1 MPIRPPPEAFRRTL
15 DAMSAAHDTPDPL
28 DAPDP
33 DTMPTL
39 DGHPGWG
46 SRPAKE
52 SEAMRRYRDTF
63 RDSDVDPTDDP
74 MAVVSEAIDTKAN
87 LVRDA
92 LEARGDERALKALEA
107 VLDLCALERE
117 LIEDGARRRTFAL
130 LQVQE
135 ALSKLRSVDDV
146 AAIVDRAP
154 RELVESCGFD
164 RAVLFRVHEGRMVM
178 ESAYFGEDRDGA
190 EKMVRFAQA
199 VAPPLD
205 HMLLETQMIRRHAP
219 AIVRDARNDPRV
231 NRPIVD
237 FSQTHS
243 YVAAPV
249 MPTGKVI
256 GFLHADRLYSGRTV
270 DEIDRD
276 TVWAF
281 AEGFGYA
288 YERTVLL
295 ERMRR
300 LNAEVRQ
307 ALASADEAARALQD
321 ADLDLRK
328 IEPVERSPAARS
340 LAEVQTR
347 VMTMLTRREVEV
359 LRLMAAGRTNQQI
372 AEELVISP
380 GTVKS
385 HVKRVLRKLNAT
397 NRAEAASAYV
407 RLASVPEPA
416 GPASHNQP
424 SCL

>member
-1 MPIRPPPEAFRRTL
+1 MC
-15 DAMSAAHDTPDPL
+15 AAHDTPDPL

>member
-1 MPIRPPPEAFRRTL
+1 MNVVSGLPETPPVDTL
-15 DAMSAAHDTPDPL
+15 A
-28 DAPDP
+28 
-33 DTMPTL
+33 
-39 DGHPGWG
+39 DGDHPGWA
-46 SRPAKE
+46 SRPVKD
-52 SEAMRRYRDTF
+52 SEAARRYREAFLGCDI
-63 RDSDVDPTDDP
+63 DPNDDP
-74 MAVVSEAIDTKAN
+74 VAVVAEAVDAKATV
-87 LVRDA
+87 VRNA
-92 LEARGDERALKALEA
+92 LEALGDETALNALEA
-107 VLDLCALERE
+107 VLDLASLERE
-117 LIEDGARRRTFAL
+117 LIEDGAGRRTFAL

-135 ALSKLRSVDDV
+135 GLSKLRVVDDV
-146 AAIVDRAP
+146 ATIVDRAP

-178 ESAYFGEDRDGA
+178 ESAYFGPDRAGA
-190 EKMVRFAQA
+190 EKMVEFAQS

-205 HMLLETQMIRRHAP
+205 HMLLETEMIRRHAP

-237 FSQTHS
+237 FSLTHS

-256 GFLHADRLYSGRTV
+256 GFLHADRLYSGRVV

-300 LNAEVRQ
+300 QQADVRR
-307 ALASADEAARALQD
+307 ALATADEAARALQH

-328 IEPVERSPAARS
+328 IEPVERSPAAQS

-347 VMTMLTRREVEV
+347 ALSMLTRREVEV

-372 AEELVISP
+372 ADELVISP

-385 HVKRVLRKLNAT
+385 HVKRVLRKLRAT
-397 NRAEAASAYV
+397 NRAEAASSYV
-407 RLASVPEPA
+407 RLASMPA
-416 GPASHNQP
+416 RDGLTAAAYPPRDTRHR
-424 SCL
+424 

>member
-1 MPIRPPPEAFRRTL
+1 MGTVTVVS
-15 DAMSAAHDTPDPL
+15 DTSATPSSGAL
-28 DAPDP
+28 A
-33 DTMPTL
+33 
-39 DGHPGWG
+39 DGDHPGWA
-46 SRPAKE
+46 SRPARE
-52 SEAMRRYRDTF
+52 TDAARRYREAFADCG
-63 RDSDVDPTDDP
+63 VVPADDP
-74 MAVVSEAIDTKAN
+74 MAVVAEAVDAKATV
-87 LVRDA
+87 VRNA
-92 LEARGDERALKALEA
+92 LEALGDEHALNALES
-107 VLDLCALERE
+107 VLDLSSLERE

-135 ALSKLRSVDDV
+135 GLSKLRAVDDV
-146 AAIVDRAP
+146 ATIVDRAP

-190 EKMVRFAQA
+190 EKMVAFAQS

-205 HMLLETQMIRRHAP
+205 HMLLETQMIRRRAP

-237 FSQTHS
+237 FSMTHS

-256 GFLHADRLYSGRTV
+256 GFLHADRLYSGRKV
-270 DEIDRD
+270 DDIDRD

-300 LNAEVRQ
+300 QHAEVRR

-347 VMTMLTRREVEV
+347 VMAMLTRREVEV

-372 AEELVISP
+372 ADELVISA

-407 RLASVPEPA
+407 RLAATPET
-416 GPASHNQP
+416 G
-424 SCL
+424 

>member
-1 MPIRPPPEAFRRTL
+1 MIITG
-15 DAMSAAHDTPDPL
+15 
-28 DAPDP
+28 DAPESDSAESL
-33 DTMPTL
+33 T
-39 DGHPGWG
+39 GHPGWA
-46 SRPAKE
+46 SRPARE
-52 SEAMRRYRDTF
+52 SEAARRYRETF
-63 RDSDVDPTDDP
+63 QGWGVDPTDDP
-74 MAVVSEAIDTKAN
+74 MSVVSEAIDTKAN
-87 LVRDA
+87 EVRNA
-92 LEARGDERALKALEA
+92 LEACGDEDAIVVLET
-107 VLDLCALERE
+107 VLDLCSLERE

-135 ALSKLRSVDDV
+135 GLSKLRVVDDV
-146 AAIVDRAP
+146 ATIVDRAP

-164 RAVLFRVHEGRMVM
+164 RAVLFRVHEGRMFM
-178 ESAYFGEDRDGA
+178 ESAYFGEDREGA
-190 EKMVRFAQA
+190 EKMVAFAQS

-237 FSQTHS
+237 FSMTHS

-256 GFLHADRLYSGRTV
+256 GFLHADRLYSGRLV
-270 DEIDRD
+270 DDIDRD

-300 LNAEVRQ
+300 QHAEVRN

-328 IEPVERSPAARS
+328 IEPLERSPAARS

-347 VMTMLTRREVEV
+347 AMTILTRREVEV

-372 AEELVISP
+372 ADELVISA

-385 HVKRVLRKLNAT
+385 HVKRVLRKLHAT

-407 RLASVPEPA
+407 RLASVPDV
-416 GPASHNQP
+416 G
-424 SCL
+424 

>member
-1 MPIRPPPEAFRRTL
+1 MHGDSDSPAL
-15 DAMSAAHDTPDPL
+15 DSPTI
-28 DAPDP
+28 DA
-33 DTMPTL
+33 L
-39 DGHPGWG
+39 VDGDHPGWA
-46 SRPAKE
+46 SRPAQD
-52 SEAMRRYRDTF
+52 SDAVRRYRETLGCG
-63 RDSDVDPTDDP
+63 DPAADDDP
-74 MAVVSEAIDTKAN
+74 ISMVAEAVDAKATV
-87 LVRDA
+87 VRNALESAGDEDA
-92 LEARGDERALKALEA
+92 LNALDA
-107 VLDLCALERE
+107 VLDLASLERE

-135 ALSKLRSVDDV
+135 GLSKLRVVDDV
-146 AAIVDRAP
+146 ATIVDRAP

-178 ESAYFGEDRDGA
+178 ESAYFGDDSDGA
-190 EKMVRFAQA
+190 EKMVAFAQS
-199 VAPPLD
+199 VAPPLN
-205 HMLLETQMIRRHAP
+205 HMLLETEMIRRHAP

-231 NRPIVD
+231 NRPIID
-237 FSQTHS
+237 FSMTHS

-256 GFLHADRLYSGRTV
+256 GFLHADRLYSGRQV

-288 YERTVLL
+288 FERTVLL

-300 LNAEVRQ
+300 QHAEVRS
-307 ALASADEAARALQD
+307 ALKSADDAARALQD

-328 IEPVERSPAARS
+328 VEPVERGPAARS

-347 VMTMLTRREVEV
+347 VLAMLTRREVEV

-372 AEELVISP
+372 ADELVISA

-385 HVKRVLRKLNAT
+385 HVKRVLRKLHAT

-407 RLASVPEPA
+407 RLASVPD
-416 GPASHNQP
+416 GWSG
-424 SCL
+424 

>member
-1 MPIRPPPEAFRRTL
+1 MTVLSET
-15 DAMSAAHDTPDPL
+15 SATPSSSALAD
-28 DAPDP
+28 DN
-33 DTMPTL
+33 
-39 DGHPGWG
+39 HPGWA
-46 SRPAKE
+46 SRPARE
-52 SEAMRRYRDTF
+52 TDAHRRYREAFADCGAAP
-63 RDSDVDPTDDP
+63 SDDP
-74 MAVVSEAIDTKAN
+74 MAVVADAVDAKITV
-87 LVRDA
+87 VRNA
-92 LEARGDERALKALEA
+92 LEALGNEDALNALES
-107 VLDLCALERE
+107 VLDLSSLERE

-135 ALSKLRSVDDV
+135 ALSKLRAVDEV
-146 AAIVDRAP
+146 AMIVDRAP
-154 RELVESCGFD
+154 RELVQSCGFD

-190 EKMVRFAQA
+190 EKMVLFAQS

-205 HMLLETQMIRRHAP
+205 HMLLETQMIRRRAP

-237 FSQTHS
+237 FSMTHS

-256 GFLHADRLYSGRTV
+256 GFLHADRLYSGRKV
-270 DEIDRD
+270 DDIDRD

-300 LNAEVRQ
+300 QHAEVRR

-340 LAEVQTR
+340 LAEIQTR
-347 VMTMLTRREVEV
+347 VMAMLTRREVEV

-372 AEELVISP
+372 ADELVISA

-385 HVKRVLRKLNAT
+385 HVKRVLRKLHAT

-407 RLASVPEPA
+407 RLAATPET
-416 GPASHNQP
+416 S
-424 SCL
+424 

>member
-1 MPIRPPPEAFRRTL
+1 MTVAREVSETPPVTALR
-15 DAMSAAHDTPDPL
+15 
-28 DAPDP
+28 
-33 DTMPTL
+33 
-39 DGHPGWG
+39 DGDHPGWA
-46 SRPAKE
+46 SRPARE
-52 SEAMRRYRDTF
+52 SAAERRYREAFDGC
-63 RDSDVDPTDDP
+63 DIDPTDDP
-74 MAVVSEAIDTKAN
+74 VGVVTEAVEAKATV
-87 LVRDA
+87 LRAA
-92 LEARGDERALKALEA
+92 LERTGDVGALAALDA
-107 VLDLCALERE
+107 VLDLTALERE

-135 ALSKLRSVDDV
+135 GLSKLRYVDDV
-146 AAIVDRAP
+146 ATIVDRAP
-154 RELVESCGFD
+154 REMVESCGFD
-164 RAVLFRVHEGRMVM
+164 RAVLFRVHDGTMVM
-178 ESAYFGEDRDGA
+178 ESAYFGDDSEGA
-190 EKMVRFAQA
+190 EKMVAFAQA

-219 AIVRDARNDPRV
+219 ALVTDARNDPRV
-231 NRPIVD
+231 NRPIID
-237 FSQTHS
+237 FSLTHS
-243 YVAAPV
+243 YVAAPI

-300 LNAEVRQ
+300 QHAEVRR
-307 ALASADEAARALQD
+307 ALASADEAVRALQD

-328 IEPVERSPAARS
+328 IEPVERSPAAQS
-340 LAEVQTR
+340 LADIQTR
-347 VMTMLTRREVEV
+347 VLSMLTRREVEV

-372 AEELVISP
+372 ADELVISA

-385 HVKRVLRKLNAT
+385 HVKRVLRKLRAT

-407 RLASVPEPA
+407 RLAI
-416 GPASHNQP
+416 GQQG
-424 SCL
+424 

>member
-1 MPIRPPPEAFRRTL
+1 
-15 DAMSAAHDTPDPL
+15 
-28 DAPDP
+28 
-33 DTMPTL
+33 
-39 DGHPGWG
+39 
-46 SRPAKE
+46 
-52 SEAMRRYRDTF
+52 MRRYRDTF

>member
-1 MPIRPPPEAFRRTL
+1 MIDVSDL
-15 DAMSAAHDTPDPL
+15 PDPASL
-28 DAPDP
+28 A
-33 DTMPTL
+33 TL
-39 DGHPGWG
+39 AEGDHPGWA
-46 SRPAKE
+46 SRPVRE
-52 SEAMRRYRDTF
+52 SAAELHYREAF
-63 RDSDVDPTDDP
+63 AGWGVDPTDDP
-74 MAVVSEAIDTKAN
+74 TAMVAEAVDTNAGI
-87 LVRDA
+87 VRAA
-92 LEARGDERALKALEA
+92 LEELGDARALNALEA
-107 VLDLCALERE
+107 VLDLSSLERD
-117 LIEDGARRRTFAL
+117 LIEDGAKRRTLAL

-135 ALSKLRSVDDV
+135 GLSKLRAVEDV
-146 AAIVDRAP
+146 ATVVDRAP

-178 ESAYFGEDRDGA
+178 ESAYFGEDSAGA
-190 EKMVRFAQA
+190 EKMVAFAQA
-199 VAPPLD
+199 VAPLLD

-231 NRPIVD
+231 NRPIID
-237 FSQTHS
+237 FSLTHS

-300 LNAEVRQ
+300 QHAEVRR

-328 IEPVERSPAARS
+328 IEPIARSPAARS
-340 LAEVQTR
+340 LAEVQTK
-347 VMTMLTRREVEV
+347 VMTVLTRREVEV

-372 AEELVISP
+372 ADELVISA

-407 RLASVPEPA
+407 RLASAP
-416 GPASHNQP
+416 GS
-424 SCL
+424 S

>member
-1 MPIRPPPEAFRRTL
+1 MKIADGMPGPDETL
-15 DAMSAAHDTPDPL
+15 A
-28 DAPDP
+28 
-33 DTMPTL
+33 
-39 DGHPGWG
+39 GHPGWA

-52 SEAMRRYRDTF
+52 SDAARRYRETF
-63 RDSDVDPTDDP
+63 ADWSVDPTDDP

-87 LVRDA
+87 EVRNA
-92 LEARGDERALKALEA
+92 LEARGDDEAIAALES
-107 VLDLCALERE
+107 VLDYCSLERE
-117 LIEDGARRRTFAL
+117 LIEDGAQRRMLAL

-135 ALSKLRSVDDV
+135 ALSKLRVVDDV
-146 AAIVDRAP
+146 ATIVDRAP

-164 RAVLFRVHEGRMVM
+164 RAVLFRVHEGRMFM
-178 ESAYFGEDRDGA
+178 ESAYFGEDREGA
-190 EKMVRFAQA
+190 EKMVAFAQS

-237 FSQTHS
+237 FSMTHS

-256 GFLHADRLYSGRTV
+256 GFLHADRLYSGRLV

-300 LNAEVRQ
+300 LQAEVRN

-328 IEPVERSPAARS
+328 IEPLERSPAARS
-340 LAEVQTR
+340 LADVHTR

-372 AEELVISP
+372 ADELVISA

-385 HVKRVLRKLNAT
+385 HVKRVLRKLHAT

-407 RLASVPEPA
+407 RLASVPDGA
-416 GPASHNQP
+416 
-424 SCL
+424 

>member
-1 MPIRPPPEAFRRTL
+1 MTVVGDISETPSS
-15 DAMSAAHDTPDPL
+15 DALAEG
-28 DAPDP
+28 
-33 DTMPTL
+33 
-39 DGHPGWG
+39 GHPGWA
-46 SRPAKE
+46 SRQAKE
-52 SEAMRRYRDTF
+52 SPAARRYRETF
-63 RDSDVDPTDDP
+63 PCCDADSTGDP
-74 MAVVSEAIDTKAN
+74 MTALAEAIDAKVTV
-87 LVRDA
+87 VRNA
-92 LEARGDERALKALEA
+92 LEALGGEDALNALDG
-107 VLDLCALERE
+107 VLDLASLERE
-117 LIEDGARRRTFAL
+117 LIEDGAQRRTFAL
-130 LQVQE
+130 VQVQE
-135 ALSKLRSVDDV
+135 GLSKLRVVDDV
-146 AAIVDRAP
+146 ATIVDRAP
-154 RELVESCGFD
+154 RQLVESCGFD

-178 ESAYFGEDRDGA
+178 ESAYFGDDREGA
-190 EKMVRFAQA
+190 DKMVAFAQS
-199 VAPPLD
+199 VAPPLN
-205 HMLLETQMIRRHAP
+205 HMLLETEMIRRHAP

-237 FSQTHS
+237 FSMTHS

-256 GFLHADRLYSGRTV
+256 GFLHADRLYSGRLV

-300 LNAEVRQ
+300 QHAEVRR
-307 ALASADEAARALQD
+307 ALKIADDAARAVQD

-347 VMTMLTRREVEV
+347 VLAILTRREVEV

-372 AEELVISP
+372 ADELVISA

-385 HVKRVLRKLNAT
+385 HVKRVLRKLHAT
-397 NRAEAASAYV
+397 NRAEAASSYV
-407 RLASVPEPA
+407 RLASVP
-416 GPASHNQP
+416 GSV
-424 SCL
+424 

>member
-1 MPIRPPPEAFRRTL
+1 MTAIGDIADSPGIPEIGAL
-15 DAMSAAHDTPDPL
+15 A
-28 DAPDP
+28 
-33 DTMPTL
+33 
-39 DGHPGWG
+39 DGDHPGWS
-46 SRPAKE
+46 SRPAVE
-52 SEAMRRYRDTF
+52 SDAARRYHETF
-63 RDSDVDPTDDP
+63 RDCDVDPTDDP
-74 MAVVSEAIDTKAN
+74 MAVVGEAVDAKVSI
-87 LVRDA
+87 VRNA
-92 LEARGDERALKALEA
+92 LEALGDDEALNALDA
-107 VLDLCALERE
+107 ALDLASLERD

-135 ALSKLRSVDDV
+135 GLSKLRAVDDV
-146 AAIVDRAP
+146 AMIVDRAP

-178 ESAYFGEDRDGA
+178 ESAYFGDDRAGA
-190 EKMVRFAQA
+190 EKMVAFAQS

-205 HMLLETQMIRRHAP
+205 HMLLETQMIRRRSP
-219 AIVRDARNDPRV
+219 AIVHDARHDPRV

-237 FSQTHS
+237 FSMTHS

-256 GFLHADRLYSGRTV
+256 GFLHADRLYSGRRV

-300 LNAEVRQ
+300 QHAEVRR

-328 IEPVERSPAARS
+328 IEPVERSAAAQS
-340 LAEVQTR
+340 LAEVHTR
-347 VMTMLTRREVEV
+347 VLGMLTRREVEV

-372 AEELVISP
+372 ADELVISA

-385 HVKRVLRKLNAT
+385 HVKRVLRKLHAT

-407 RLASVPEPA
+407 RLAIAPA
-416 GPASHNQP
+416 VDG
-424 SCL
+424 

>member
-1 MPIRPPPEAFRRTL
+1 MTVAGGVP
-15 DAMSAAHDTPDPL
+15 
-28 DAPDP
+28 DAPSFGA
-33 DTMPTL
+33 L
-39 DGHPGWG
+39 DDEGHPGWA
-46 SRPAKE
+46 SRPARE
-52 SEAMRRYRDTF
+52 TEAARRYREAL
-63 RDSDVDPTDDP
+63 SDEGVDPTDDP
-74 MAVVSEAIDTKAN
+74 MAVVAEAVDAKATT
-87 LVRDA
+87 VR
-92 LEARGDERALKALEA
+92 KALEA
-107 VLDLCALERE
+107 LGDEHALNALDAVLDLSSLERE
-117 LIEDGARRRTFAL
+117 LLEDGARRRTFAL

-135 ALSKLRSVDDV
+135 GLSKLRVVDDV
-146 AAIVDRAP
+146 ATIVDRAP

-178 ESAYFGEDRDGA
+178 ESAYFGADREGA
-190 EKMVRFAQA
+190 AKMVAFAQS

-237 FSQTHS
+237 FSLTHS

-256 GFLHADRLYSGRTV
+256 GFLHADRLYSGRLV

-300 LNAEVRQ
+300 QHAEVRN

-328 IEPVERSPAARS
+328 IEPIERSPAAQS

-347 VMTMLTRREVEV
+347 VMAMLTRREVEV

-372 AEELVISP
+372 ADELVISA

-385 HVKRVLRKLNAT
+385 HVKRVLRKLHAT

-407 RLASVPEPA
+407 RLASIPEL
-416 GPASHNQP
+416 G
-424 SCL
+424 

>member
-1 MPIRPPPEAFRRTL
+1 MTVDSDISE
-15 DAMSAAHDTPDPL
+15 TPSVNALIEGD
-28 DAPDP
+28 
-33 DTMPTL
+33 
-39 DGHPGWG
+39 HPGWA
-46 SRPAKE
+46 SRQAKE
-52 SEAMRRYRDTF
+52 SHAARRYRETF
-63 RDSDVDPTDDP
+63 PDCDVESADDP
-74 MAVVSEAIDTKAN
+74 MTVLAEAVDAKVTV
-87 LVRDA
+87 VRNA
-92 LEARGDERALKALEA
+92 LEALGDEDALNALDG
-107 VLDLCALERE
+107 VLDLASLERE

-135 ALSKLRSVDDV
+135 GLSKLRVVDDV
-146 AAIVDRAP
+146 ATIVDRAP
-154 RELVESCGFD
+154 RQLVESCGFD

-178 ESAYFGEDRDGA
+178 ESAYFGEDRAGA
-190 EKMVRFAQA
+190 DKMVAFAQS
-199 VAPPLD
+199 VAPPLN
-205 HMLLETQMIRRHAP
+205 HMLLETQMIRRRAP

-237 FSQTHS
+237 FSLTHS

-256 GFLHADRLYSGRTV
+256 GFLHADRLYSGRLV

-300 LNAEVRQ
+300 QHAEVRL
-307 ALASADEAARALQD
+307 ALKTADDAARALQD

-328 IEPVERSPAARS
+328 IEPVERSPAAQS

-347 VMTMLTRREVEV
+347 VLSMLTRREVEV

-372 AEELVISP
+372 ADELVISA

-385 HVKRVLRKLNAT
+385 HVKRVLRKLHAT
-397 NRAEAASAYV
+397 NRAEAASSYV
-407 RLASVPEPA
+407 RLASIP
-416 GPASHNQP
+416 GS
-424 SCL
+424 S

>member
-1 MPIRPPPEAFRRTL
+1 MGFSPRRAIPERTVGGVI
-15 DAMSAAHDTPDPL
+15 DVVDMPDPP
-28 DAPDP
+28 AF
-33 DTMPTL
+33 PTL
-39 DGHPGWG
+39 ADDEHPGWA
-46 SRPAKE
+46 SRPIRE
-52 SEAMRRYRDTF
+52 SDATRHYREAFGDCN
-63 RDSDVDPTDDP
+63 VDPTDDP
-74 MAVVSEAIDTKAN
+74 MAVVAEAIDVNAAA
-87 LVRDA
+87 VRHA
-92 LEARGDERALKALEA
+92 LESLGDVHAVNALETL
-107 VLDLCALERE
+107 LDLSSLERE
-117 LIEDGARRRTFAL
+117 MIEDGAARRTLAL

-135 ALSKLRSVDDV
+135 ALSKLRAVDDV
-146 AAIVDRAP
+146 AMIVDRAP

-164 RAVLFRVHEGRMVM
+164 RGVLFRVHEGRMVM
-178 ESAYFGEDRDGA
+178 ESAYFGEDREGA
-190 EKMVRFAQA
+190 EKMVAFAQS
-199 VAPPLD
+199 VAPLLD
-205 HMLLETQMIRRHAP
+205 HMLIETQMIRRHAP

-237 FSQTHS
+237 FSLTHS

-256 GFLHADRLYSGRTV
+256 GFLHADRLYSGRIV

-300 LNAEVRQ
+300 QHAEVRS

-347 VMTMLTRREVEV
+347 VMAMLTRREVEV

-372 AEELVISP
+372 ADELVISA

-385 HVKRVLRKLNAT
+385 HVKRVLRKLHAT

-407 RLASVPEPA
+407 RLASVPEVV
-416 GPASHNQP
+416 
-424 SCL
+424 

>member
-1 MPIRPPPEAFRRTL
+1 MVVSGTPDPASFATLADGDHPGWASRPARETEAARQYREAFRGC
-15 DAMSAAHDTPDPL
+15 A
-28 DAPDP
+28 
-33 DTMPTL
+33 
-39 DGHPGWG
+39 
-46 SRPAKE
+46 
-52 SEAMRRYRDTF
+52 
-63 RDSDVDPTDDP
+63 VDPTDDP
-74 MAVVSEAIDTKAN
+74 MAVVAEAIDAKAAV
-87 LVRDA
+87 VRAA
-92 LEARGDERALKALEA
+92 LESLGDVRALNALEA
-107 VLDLCALERE
+107 VLDLSSLERD
-117 LIEDGARRRTFAL
+117 LLEDGARRRTVAL

-135 ALSKLRSVDDV
+135 GLSKLRAVEDV

-178 ESAYFGEDRDGA
+178 ESAYFGDDRAGA
-190 EKMVRFAQA
+190 EKMVAFAQS

-205 HMLLETQMIRRHAP
+205 HMLLETEMIRRHAP
-219 AIVRDARNDPRV
+219 AIVRDARTDPRV
-231 NRPIVD
+231 NRPIID
-237 FSQTHS
+237 FSLTHS

-256 GFLHADRLYSGRTV
+256 GFLHADRLYSGRVV

-300 LNAEVRQ
+300 QHTEVRR

-328 IEPVERSPAARS
+328 IEPVERGPAARS
-340 LAEVQTR
+340 LAEVETK
-347 VMTMLTRREVEV
+347 VMAVLTRREVEV

-372 AEELVISP
+372 ADELVISS

-385 HVKRVLRKLNAT
+385 HVKRVLRKLHAT

-407 RLASVPEPA
+407 RLATVSEL
-416 GPASHNQP
+416 G
-424 SCL
+424 

>member
-1 MPIRPPPEAFRRTL
+1 MSVAHGSAEAE
-15 DAMSAAHDTPDPL
+15 DTPDP
-28 DAPDP
+28 AS
-33 DTMPTL
+33 MPTL

-46 SRPAKE
+46 SRPGVE
-52 SEAMRRYRDTF
+52 SEAVRRYRNTF
-63 RDSDVDPTDDP
+63 RYCEVDPTDDP
-74 MAVVSEAIDTKAN
+74 MAVVSEAIDAKAN
-87 LVRDA
+87 LVRHA
-92 LEARGDERALKALEA
+92 LESCGDERALTALEA
-107 VLDLCALERE
+107 VLDLCSLERE

-135 ALSKLRSVDDV
+135 ALSKLRAVDDV

-178 ESAYFGEDRDGA
+178 ESAYFGEDHEGA
-190 EKMVRFAQA
+190 EKMVTFAQA

-237 FSQTHS
+237 FSLTHS

-256 GFLHADRLYSGRTV
+256 GFLHADRLYSGRIV

-328 IEPVERSPAARS
+328 IEPVERSPAAQS

-347 VMTMLTRREVEV
+347 VMTLLTRREVEV

-416 GPASHNQP
+416 
-424 SCL
+424 

>member
-1 MPIRPPPEAFRRTL
+1 MTVVGNIFETPSS
-15 DAMSAAHDTPDPL
+15 DALAEG
-28 DAPDP
+28 
-33 DTMPTL
+33 
-39 DGHPGWG
+39 GHPGWA
-46 SRPAKE
+46 SRQAKE
-52 SEAMRRYRDTF
+52 SQAARRFRETFPRWEADAAGNPMTALAEA
-63 RDSDVDPTDDP
+63 VDAKVT
-74 MAVVSEAIDTKAN
+74 VVRN
-87 LVRDA
+87 A
-92 LEARGDERALKALEA
+92 LEALGDDEALNALDG
-107 VLDLCALERE
+107 VLDLASLERE
-117 LIEDGARRRTFAL
+117 LIEDGAQRRTFAL

-135 ALSKLRSVDDV
+135 GLSKLRVVDDV
-146 AAIVDRAP
+146 ATIVDRAP
-154 RELVESCGFD
+154 RQLVESCGFD

-178 ESAYFGEDRDGA
+178 ESAYFGDDREGA
-190 EKMVRFAQA
+190 DKMVAFAQS
-199 VAPPLD
+199 VAPPLN
-205 HMLLETQMIRRHAP
+205 HMLLETEMIRRHAP

-237 FSQTHS
+237 FSMTHS

-256 GFLHADRLYSGRTV
+256 GFLHADRLYSGRLV

-300 LNAEVRQ
+300 QHAEVRR
-307 ALASADEAARALQD
+307 ALKIADDAARAVQD

-328 IEPVERSPAARS
+328 IEPVERSPAAQS

-347 VMTMLTRREVEV
+347 VLAILTRREVEV

-372 AEELVISP
+372 ADELVISA

-385 HVKRVLRKLNAT
+385 HVKRVLRKLHAT
-397 NRAEAASAYV
+397 NRAEAASSYV
-407 RLASVPEPA
+407 RLASVP
-416 GPASHNQP
+416 GS
-424 SCL
+424 S

>member
-1 MPIRPPPEAFRRTL
+1 MTVL
-15 DAMSAAHDTPDPL
+15 SDASATPSSSALAD
-28 DAPDP
+28 DN
-33 DTMPTL
+33 
-39 DGHPGWG
+39 HPGWA
-46 SRPAKE
+46 SRPARE
-52 SEAMRRYRDTF
+52 TAAHRRYREAFADC
-63 RDSDVDPTDDP
+63 DAVPTDDP
-74 MAVVSEAIDTKAN
+74 MAAVAN
-87 LVRDA
+87 LVDAKITVVRNA
-92 LEARGDERALKALEA
+92 LEALGNDDALNALES
-107 VLDLCALERE
+107 VLDLSSLERE

-135 ALSKLRSVDDV
+135 GLSKLRAVDDV
-146 AAIVDRAP
+146 AMIVDRAP
-154 RELVESCGFD
+154 RELVQSCGFD

-190 EKMVRFAQA
+190 EKMVLFAQS

-205 HMLLETQMIRRHAP
+205 HMLLETEMIRRRAP
-219 AIVRDARNDPRV
+219 AIVHDARNDPRV

-237 FSQTHS
+237 FSMTHS

-256 GFLHADRLYSGRTV
+256 GFLHVDRLYSGRKV
-270 DEIDRD
+270 DDIDRD

-300 LNAEVRQ
+300 QHAEVRR

-340 LAEVQTR
+340 LAEVHTR
-347 VMTMLTRREVEV
+347 VMAMLTRREVEV

-372 AEELVISP
+372 ADELVISA

-385 HVKRVLRKLNAT
+385 HVKRVLRKLHAT

-407 RLASVPEPA
+407 RLAATPES
-416 GPASHNQP
+416 G
-424 SCL
+424 

>member
-1 MPIRPPPEAFRRTL
+1 
-15 DAMSAAHDTPDPL
+15 MSAAHDTPDPL